1 MAKLF
6 GYPIN
11 VEAEGGGGSAGGSAN
26 AEASRSGISAGL
38 PQREESNPH
47 SRFPESGSS
56 APMDPQSDL
65 DNSFIDFFGRESN
78 EIETVGESRNQ
89 RRRITPREVD
99 IRGDVTEEMELGL
112 GIGAASGDD
121 SVTVNKVTDPG
132 RVVVGGTDLTPLGGS
147 MGLAPFDD
155 DLFCEEEAM
164 LMMTDQLELE
174 PVQSRTAP
182 VNNIDALEYAEAV
195 LMNAVEG
202 SSIMDVDAEFFLA
215 MFPRRGGEETR
226 GAYADV
232 FAEPF
237 DQELPPPLPRI
248 VGTRPASK
256 RVVDDLPVVEITSE
270 ELSKGKIVCAV
281 CTGEVAVGEK
291 VTRLPCWHY
300 YHGECIVPWLGVKN
314 TCPVCRF
321 ELPTDERKG

>member
-1 MAKLF
+1 
-6 GYPIN
+6 
-11 VEAEGGGGSAGGSAN
+11 
-26 AEASRSGISAGL
+26 
-38 PQREESNPH
+38 
-47 SRFPESGSS
+47 
-56 APMDPQSDL
+56 MDPQSDL

-78 EIETVGESRNQ
+78 DIETAGEPRNQ
-89 RRRITPREVD
+89 RQRIAPSEVD
-99 IRGDVTEEMELGL
+99 IPGGFGDVTEEMELGL
-112 GIGAASGDD
+112 GIGAPSGDD

-132 RVVVGGTDLTPLGGS
+132 RVVVGNTDLTPLGGS

-164 LMMTDQLELE
+164 LMTDQLELE

-182 VNNIDALEYAEAV
+182 VNNIDALEFAEAV

-202 SSIMDVDAEFFLA
+202 SSIMDVDAEFYLA
-215 MFPRRGGEETR
+215 MFPRPGGEGTH

-237 DQELPPPLPRI
+237 NQEHPPPLPKIR
-248 VGTRPASK
+248 GTRPASK
-256 RVVDDLPVVEITSE
+256 RVVDDLPVVVITSE

-281 CTGEVAVGEK
+281 CTGKIVCAVEEK

-321 ELPTDERKG
+321 QLPTDERKG